1 MKHRVVLVDDV
12 PEIRQ
17 ILRLIL
23 EHAGPFEI
31 VGEGRNGHDAVR
43 LVDELHPDL
52 VVMDVEMR
60 GGPTGWQ
67 VLPELRQSSPS
78 TAVVILSGSAADP
91 MRTEREAMAD
101 GVLEKGLPPQELNDA
116 LLAILGDPDR
126 PSAREASEAGGTEAR
141 DDAARDPEAVTAAL
155 LDLTADAVFEVASDG
170 HVRSWNR
177 GAERLFG
184 TLAGEA
190 VGEAVRSIVAGDAGT
205 ELERLVQRAIG
216 GVRLEA
222 VPVALPSPS
231 GAPRVATFSA
241 APVPGG
247 ALVLGST
254 GAAGAKATDD
264 ALAATVAELELRRRE
279 AERTR
284 RELDGF
290 ASVASHDMAQPLQ
303 VAYGYLE
310 MVRSEFAEGM
320 DETAAS
326 WIDAAVGSLE
336 RMRLLVQDIL
346 AYARGGN
353 REIEPQPVSVEEAV
367 RSALDAIDD
376 FVQERAADV
385 RLHPPLPTVSGHD
398 EHLAHVLEKLL
409 DNAVRFVPDDRV
421 PIVEVFAEEGD
432 DEWVITVADNG
443 AGIPE
448 ELTER
453 VFDVFYRGAKTTN
466 SGTGLGLSLS
476 RKLVDRM
483 GGRIWVEPRPG
494 DADGTWIRF
503 ALPKDVT

>member
-1 MKHRVVLVDDV
+1 MKHRVVLVDDM

-31 VGEGRNGHDAVR
+31 VGEGGNGHDAVR
-43 LVDELHPDL
+43 LADELQPDL
-52 VVMDVEMR
+52 IVMDVEMR

-67 VLPELRQSSPS
+67 VLPDLRRTSPG

-91 MRTEREAMAD
+91 MGTEREAMAD

-116 LLAILGDPDR
+116 LLAILGEPRR
-126 PSAREASEAGGTEAR
+126 PAAPPRSNV
-141 DDAARDPEAVTAAL
+141 DARDPGALAAAL
-155 LDLTADAVFEVASDG
+155 LDLTGEAVVEVAADARVV
-170 HVRSWNR
+170 SWNR

-184 TLAGEA
+184 TLAVRA
-190 VGEAVRSIVAGDAGT
+190 VGAAIAEAARSAGLDGVVRRAIAGD
-205 ELERLVQRAIG
+205 
-216 GVRLEA
+216 RLEA
-222 VPVALPSPS
+222 VPVELSTPNGGTRTVTCSLAPLPS
-231 GAPRVATFSA
+231 GALLLARGETPDAT
-241 APVPGG
+241 GDTDRDELG
-247 ALVLGST
+247 ALRKEV
-254 GAAGAKATDD
+254 
-264 ALAATVAELELRRRE
+264 
-279 AERTR
+279 ERIR

-290 ASVASHDMAQPLQ
+290 ASVASHDLAQPLQ

-310 MVRSEFAEGM
+310 MVRSEFTEGM

-326 WIDAAVGSLE
+326 WIDAAVTSLE

-353 REIEPQPVSVEEAV
+353 REIEARPVSVEDAAHSAV
-367 RSALDAIDD
+367 AAIEDYLQERSAEI
-376 FVQERAADV
+376 
-385 RLHPPLPTVSGHD
+385 RLQPPLPTVAGHD
-398 EHLAHVLEKLL
+398 EHLAQVLEKLL
-409 DNAVRFVPDDRV
+409 DNAVRFVPEDRV
-421 PIVEVFAEEGD
+421 PIVEVFAEEAG

-443 AGIPE
+443 AGIPQ

-483 GGRIWVEPRPG
+483 GGRIWVESRPG

-503 ALPKDVT
+503 ALPKDLT